1 MVQQFLFPGKR
12 NEREQFDVPIDD
24 GQISARLQASEAV
37 MNKNVRLA
45 RACPARE
52 IPHLLL
58 QHLNVWRERQK
69 RGGVGSKNVF
79 FLCMYNMCCE

>member
-12 NEREQFDVPIDD
+12 NERERFDVPIDD

-45 RACPARE
+45 RACPARDTPFASATLE
-52 IPHLLL
+52 C
-58 QHLNVWRERQK
+58 VERK
-69 RGGVGSKNVF
+69 TKKGRGGVNECF
-79 FLCMYNMCCE
+79 FFMYVQHVL